1 MATTVTLKRT
11 GDKVRLVVL
20 AATQRL
26 AYDVPLRL
34 QMPLV
39 GFGLWKVTKE
49 TCADTVYNAI
59 KEGYRLF
66 DGASDYGNEK
76 EAGEGL
82 ARAIKDG
89 LVKREDVWITSKLW
103 NTNHAKEHV
112 EEACKYSL
120 DLWGLEYFDLY
131 LVHFPIS
138 LEYIPPSTKF
148 PQEWWGLD
156 GKIHPNK
163 IPLQETWTVMETLVD
178 KGLAKNIGLS
188 NCQGSIL
195 LDVHRYARIEP
206 QVLQVELHPYLTQE
220 PLIKYCKLLGLAITA
235 YSSFGPQSYVELGA
249 HKGATSLLEHDVV
262 ASIASK
268 NQKTPAQVLLRW
280 ALQQGLAVIPK
291 SNNHQR
297 LVQNLACTT
306 FELSEEDMKTISGLN
321 INLRLNDPVDLEPSL
336 AIFA

>member
-1 MATTVTLKRT
+1 MATVTLKRT
-11 GDKVRLVVL
+11 GDK
-20 AATQRL
+20 
-26 AYDVPLRL
+26 
-34 QMPLV
+34 MPLV

-120 DLWGLEYFDLY
+120 KLWGLDYFDLY

-138 LEYIPPSTKF
+138 LEYIPPNVKF
-148 PQEWWGLD
+148 PPEWWGLD
-156 GKIHPNK
+156 GKIHPVK
-163 IPLQETWTVMETLVD
+163 VPFQETWTEMEKLAD

-188 NCQGSIL
+188 NAQGALIY
-195 LDVHRYARIEP
+195 DVHRYARIEP
-206 QVLQVELHPYLTQE
+206 QVLQVEIHPYLTQE
-220 PLIKYCKLLGLAITA
+220 ALIKYCKLLGIAITA

-262 ASIASK
+262 GQIASK

-297 LVQNLACTT
+297 LVQNLACTL
-306 FELSEEDMKTISGLN
+306 FELPEEDMKAISSLN